1 MDGTWNVP
9 TTLTFVGSVH
19 PDGHTSRFGAVLGWA
34 QFDKGRTSFLFA
46 LDLRRL
52 SYENGLEVHWL
63 QNLWCSTGFNLR
75 DNLTFASKN
84 TLSNSPNPL
93 ENAALDP
100 DVALMLRV
108 RDDDAV
114 AFEML
119 VDRHQGKIQRF
130 MQGWVN
136 NVQQSEDL
144 AQDVFLRV
152 YKARKTYM
160 PTAKF
165 TTWLYRIA
173 NNIASNHI
181 RDNANRR
188 EYQLSRNENTT
199 STGVIIENIAIA
211 PSGFQPS
218 RSLEHAERSSIIL
231 QGLQALGERQRTALM
246 LSKFEG
252 MSYQEI
258 SETMGLSVQA
268 IKSLLSRARISLKNL
283 LDPYLAEG
291 LLPGSSKPGEVPETD
306 KPGSRNSIH
315 KGEKE

>member
-1 MDGTWNVP
+1 
-9 TTLTFVGSVH
+9 
-19 PDGHTSRFGAVLGWA
+19 
-34 QFDKGRTSFLFA
+34 
-46 LDLRRL
+46 
-52 SYENGLEVHWL
+52 
-63 QNLWCSTGFNLR
+63 
-75 DNLTFASKN
+75 
-84 TLSNSPNPL
+84 L

-291 LLPGSSKPGEVPETD
+291 SLPGSSKPGEVSETD

>member
-1 MDGTWNVP
+1 MPFCDRRPKWPRTSRVKSKP
-9 TTLTFVGSVH
+9 LPPIRVQIRPDTSTFV
-19 PDGHTSRFGAVLGWA
+19 L
-34 QFDKGRTSFLFA
+34 KLI
-46 LDLRRL
+46 
-52 SYENGLEVHWL
+52 
-63 QNLWCSTGFNLR
+63 
-75 DNLTFASKN
+75 LTN
-84 TLSNSPNPL
+84 LSNPI
-93 ENAALDP
+93 ENAAVDP

-130 MQGWVN
+130 MQGWVT

-152 YKARKTYM
+152 YKARKTYI

-173 NNIASNHI
+173 NNVASNHI

-188 EYQLSRNENTT
+188 EYQLSKGENT
-199 STGVIIENIAIA
+199 STAGLIIENIAIA
-211 PSGFQPS
+211 PSGFQPTRRADHS
-218 RSLEHAERSSIIL
+218 ERSTIIL
-231 QGLQALGERQRTALM
+231 EALQALGERQRTALM

-268 IKSLLSRARISLKNL
+268 IKSLLSRARVNLKNL
-283 LDPYLAEG
+283 LEPYVAEG
-291 LLPGSSKPGEVPETD
+291 LPPGSVGTTD
-306 KPGSRNSIH
+306 PNSMQENI
-315 KGEKE
+315 EE